1 MIRWRE
7 GAIFSVFTLL
17 LSIFLIS
24 AIFYPSLL
32 FPSILFVCSV
42 FQFLLVLFLFFSFFS
57 LSGYCRFSGIKGGN
71 ASGGLGEE
79 ERGGIKKDG
88 AMICGFR
95 ISKNRMNGKKL
106 IIIIDS
112 TRCYSKSLGV
122 NEVRGKLFW
131 INQISGGA

>member
-1 MIRWRE
+1 MSVQWDKGRE
-7 GAIFSVFTLL
+7 CQRGT
-17 LSIFLIS
+17 
-24 AIFYPSLL
+24 
-32 FPSILFVCSV
+32 
-42 FQFLLVLFLFFSFFS
+42 
-57 LSGYCRFSGIKGGN
+57 GG
-71 ASGGLGEE
+71 GG